1 MSNNVLKNKVSQMA
15 SYTCFFRACA
25 DVEKNECCRGP
36 DSMAKVFIPLLPKVL
51 FLKCSPLRNLA
62 VKKIAP
68 RGVYEYVSARTRL
81 FDEVFGKAIDEVF
94 PQIVILGAGF
104 DTRAWRFTQRNRG
117 TRVFELDS
125 PVTQEM
131 KRKLLAQKGV
141 TCPEEI
147 TFVPIDFEEQ
157 DIAEV
162 LDKAGYRTDLKTL
175 FLLEGVVM
183 YLTAEA
189 VDTTLGFIREND
201 GAGSLLIFDYIIA
214 SVLRRESNLY
224 GEDSIHKTVFKT
236 GEDWHFGIDAGK
248 IDAFLAEHGL
258 KLVRH
263 YYPGELQKEF
273 LTDVEGKIY
282 GRINETHCIA
292 LAAVA
297 EKN

>member
-25 DVEKNECCRGP
+25 DVERNECYRGP
-36 DSMAKVFIPLLPKVL
+36 DSMAKVFIPFLPKVL
-51 FLKCSPLRNLA
+51 FLKCTPLRNLA

-68 RGVYEYVSARTRL
+68 RGVYEYVSARTKL
-81 FDEVFGKAIDEVF
+81 FDEVFGQAIDDVF

-104 DTRAWRFTQRNRG
+104 DTRAWRFTQRNKG

-141 TCPEEI
+141 ACPEEI
-147 TFVPIDFEEQ
+147 TFVPIDFEEE
-157 DIAEV
+157 DMAEV
-162 LDKAGYRTDLKTL
+162 LRKAGYRADLKSL

-189 VDTTLGFIREND
+189 VGSTLGFIRENA
-201 GAGSLLIFDYIIA
+201 GAGSLLLFDYMLA
-214 SVLRRESNLY
+214 SVLRRENNLY

-236 GEDWHFGIDAGK
+236 GEEWHFGIDAGK
-248 IDAFLAEHGL
+248 IDAFLTEHGFN
-258 KLVRH
+258 LVRH
-263 YYPGELQKEF
+263 YTPGELQKKY
-273 LTDVEGKIY
+273 LSAADGTLC

-292 LAAVA
+292 LAAV
-297 EKN
+297 